1 MSAIAIPA
9 PTGGWNASDSL
20 DRMPASDA
28 VRLVN
33 WIPRPG
39 FVQTRRGY
47 QLHAEGLGGPVETL
61 VAFRGPSSQRMLAAA
76 DGNLWNV
83 TTGTPSSLGS
93 GFANNRWQWTNHTGR
108 LILVNGASTP

>member
-20 DRMPASDA
+20 DRMPAQDA

-39 FVQTRRGY
+39 YVQTRRGY
-47 QLHAEGLGGPVETL
+47 QLHA
-61 VAFRGPSSQRMLAAA
+61 
-76 DGNLWNV
+76 
-83 TTGTPSSLGS
+83 
-93 GFANNRWQWTNHTGR
+93 
-108 LILVNGASTP
+108 